1 MANYGN
7 SGFRISDAITVDTND
22 QFPTHFAFLGKGGWR
37 SAATLSNL
45 TDTSNLR
52 VEEGCAGYVYADGSN
67 NGLYIYLSGSWTA
80 TPIGGTFTLSIASAS
95 ALGGVR
101 IPNSGPITINGS
113 GDISVRTA
121 TTTQTGIVQPD
132 GTTIGID
139 GNGVISLMGG
149 TNLAVYNNSGTLNGT
164 YSKLQFKGDLA
175 SVTTAALGGS
185 TDTNVVTIDPP
196 AIYYGASFWK
206 RKEIE
211 FAAIGD
217 LSITPD
223 ATIADRIKLTFG
235 LTGSGTLKQHLY
247 ELSDVNGGNGTTG
260 WAPTDGQ
267 VLKWIVNAGVGTW
280 KAATHNTGI
289 QLTDLGISNT
299 TTGFPLTYDNSNGKF
314 SLAASADGQ
323 AGYLTIG
330 DRDTLF
336 SKASWPTN
344 PGSNI
349 SNYYLAPVSST
360 TPNWVEFKDSYL
372 NEYGKSLR
380 VLCIAS
386 GSIAKGDIVSIT
398 TTSNSA
404 GKPTVIKSST
414 SNVNI
419 VGIAAEAK
427 TNGQDIWIITKGLL
441 SAVDTTS
448 GINATGPIY
457 ATLTSPNYTL
467 STTPSYNAVLVGHCV
482 YNNASG
488 YILVDIQQL
497 GGLTTYST
505 TLSANT
511 AVSINLS
518 EYASAAITYA
528 STHAITSL
536 TFTGG
541 KIGERYPIRIL
552 QQATWNASNTFAIAA
567 NWVSGNAYTAGT
579 RVRFE
584 DSTDNTVAYYIC
596 ITNVTSST
604 SPKADTTNWAKYITL
619 PFGRDI
625 ALSPYNR
632 AEDILMLNVT
642 STITVG
648 TTVYPRIVIDTL
660 YNV

>member
-7 SGFRISDAITVDTND
+7 SNFRISDPITVDTND
-22 QFPTHFAFLGKGGWR
+22 LFPTHFAFLGKGGWR
-37 SAATLSNL
+37 SVATEGDLATIPTQRLEAGSAA
-45 TDTSNLR
+45 
-52 VEEGCAGYVYADGSN
+52 YVNGGSAP
-67 NGLYIYLSGSWTA
+67 GLYIYDGSAWNIT
-80 TPIGGTFTLSIASAS
+80 TLSNTAYTLPTASSS
-95 ALGGVR
+95 ALGGVKV
-101 IPNSGPITINGS
+101 PNSGTIAINGS

-121 TTTQTGIVQPD
+121 TTGQTGIVQPD
-132 GTTIGID
+132 GTTIGIT
-139 GNGVISLMGG
+139 NGIISLIGG
-149 TNLAVYNNSGTLNGT
+149 TNLAVYNNSGTLTGT

-175 SVTTAALGGS
+175 SVTSAALGGS

-196 AIYYGASFWK
+196 AIYYATSFWK

-211 FAAIGD
+211 FAASGN
-217 LSITPD
+217 LSIVTD
-223 ATIADRIKLTFG
+223 DTIANRIKLTFG

-299 TTGFPLTYDNSNGKF
+299 TAGFPLTYNSTNGQF

-323 AGYLTIG
+323 DGYLTSG
-330 DRDTLF
+330 DRGTLF
-336 SKASWPTN
+336 GKATWPTN

-360 TPNWVEFKDSYL
+360 TPNWATFKDSYL